1 MAKDS
6 ITLTNSLF
14 GEKTFYAT
22 EKQAS
27 ANPLTLI
34 EKTVSD
40 NGVYVAE
47 DDNADGYSKV
57 TVSVE

>member
-1 MAKDS
+1 MVGS

-22 EKQAS
+22 EKEAS
-27 ANPLTLI
+27 DQFVLV
-34 EKTVSD
+34 EKTITD
-40 NGVYVAE
+40 NGTYLPE

-57 TVSVE
+57 VVTVE